1 MNSQRLPVVAAAETV
16 RLGVS
21 TSDAVI
27 TFSEGTEPD
36 SAWAG
41 RRLLLLR
48 DRPAF
53 ELSHWCGTCPFLFE
67 RQGGADG
74 TLSDE
79 RMSGRLRDG
88 LTGLDDDVLQAYG
101 SLLPDGDYVPLLLT
115 IVPELVGPSEPR
127 DYFSHEQVAT
137 WGVDSF
143 WGLPAH
149 PRTVYYRTHE
159 TPVSDEQHLYEF
171 VVPMV
176 PPTWNNRATVDELT
190 ELLRES
196 RPTTPTAV
204 AVSTLDVCQPATGG
218 GTDHYEHWA
227 LTHFLLDGHHKLEA
241 AARLGAPLTLLAL
254 LSVRGG
260 VAGDADLAR
269 IAAIRSRPAA
279 RR

>member
-1 MNSQRLPVVAAAETV
+1 VNDQQPPTVVADEFV

-21 TSDAVI
+21 PPEAVVG
-27 TFSEGTEPD
+27 FSTGTEPD
-36 SAWAG
+36 GAWG
-41 RRLLLLR
+41 GQRLLLLR
-48 DRPAF
+48 ERPAF

-67 RQGGADG
+67 RREGADG
-74 TLSDE
+74 TLSDQ

-88 LTGLDDDVLQAYG
+88 LTELDDDVLQAYG

-115 IVPELVGPSEPR
+115 IVPELVAPSEPR

-137 WGVDSF
+137 WGVDTF

-149 PRTVYYRTHE
+149 PRTVYYRTYE

-176 PPTWNNRATVDELT
+176 PPTWNDRATVDQFI
-190 ELLRES
+190 ELLRGECLT
-196 RPTTPTAV
+196 PPTAV
-204 AVSTLDVCQPATGG
+204 AVSTLDVCQPASGH

-241 AARLGAPLTLLAL
+241 AARLGVPLTLLTL
-254 LSVRGG
+254 LSVGG
-260 VAGDADLAR
+260 SLVNDADLAR

>member
-1 MNSQRLPVVAAAETV
+1 M

-21 TSDAVI
+21 PTEAVVR
-27 TFSEGTEPD
+27 FSTGTEPD
-36 SAWAG
+36 GAWG
-41 RRLLLLR
+41 GQRLLLLR
-48 DRPAF
+48 ERPAF

-67 RQGGADG
+67 RREGADG
-74 TLSDE
+74 TLSDQQ
-79 RMSGRLRDG
+79 MAGRLRDG
-88 LTGLDDDVLQAYG
+88 LTGLDDDVLRAYG

-115 IVPELVGPSEPR
+115 IVPELVAPSEPR

-137 WGVDSF
+137 WGLDTF

-159 TPVSDEQHLYEF
+159 TPVSDGQHLYEF

-176 PPTWNNRATVDELT
+176 PPTWNDRAIVDRFVERLQHDGLT
-190 ELLRES
+190 
-196 RPTTPTAV
+196 PPTAI

-227 LTHFLLDGHHKLEA
+227 LSHFLLDGHHKLEA
-241 AARLGAPLTLLAL
+241 AARLGAPLTLLTL
-254 LSVRGG
+254 LSVAGG
-260 VAGDADLAR
+260 LADAADVAR